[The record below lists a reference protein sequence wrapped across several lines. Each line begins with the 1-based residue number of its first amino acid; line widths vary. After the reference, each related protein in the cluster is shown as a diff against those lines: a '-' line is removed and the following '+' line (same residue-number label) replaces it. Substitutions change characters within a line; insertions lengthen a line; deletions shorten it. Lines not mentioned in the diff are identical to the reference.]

1 MAWGVYRNGNSI
13 TRINL
18 EDGTKIRE
26 TKDDEFNLDFPESI
40 DLNIG
45 SKCDG
50 GCKFCYINAS
60 PNGIDAD
67 LMNVPFID
75 TLHPYT
81 ECAINGNSIDHPQLI
96 PFLEKLKSKKII
108 ANITVNQ
115 IHFERKE
122 DIIKDLVE
130 KDLIKG
136 IGISLREPTPEFI
149 KRVKKYSNAVLHV
162 INGIFSAQDIEATR
176 DQGLKILILGY
187 KNLGRGVD
195 YKEKNDYLIKARQKY
210 LYDVLETLPNHYKCV
225 SFDNLALEQLDVKRI
240 LTPEEWDEIFMG
252 EEGTSSMFIDLV
264 TKKFGISSLAS
275 EDEMM
280 PMLDNIRDMFQIV
293 KHKAKQLSTV

>member
-13 TRINL
+13 IRINL

-26 TKDDEFNLDFPESI
+26 TKDDEFDLDFPESI

-45 SKCDG
+45 NKCDG

-122 DIIKDLVE
+122 DVIRDLVDR
-130 KDLIKG
+130 DLIKG
-136 IGISLREPTPEFI
+136 IGISLREPTSELI
-149 KRVKKYSNAVLHV
+149 KRVKKYPNAVLHV

-210 LYDVLETLPNHYKCV
+210 LYDVLETLPNHYKCL

-252 EEGTSSMFIDLV
+252 EEGTSSMFVDLV

-293 KHKAKQLSTV
+293 RSKAKEM

>member
-26 TKDDEFNLDFPESI
+26 TKDDEFDLDFPESI

-45 SKCDG
+45 TKCDG
-50 GCKFCYINAS
+50 GCRFCYINAS

-67 LMNVPFID
+67 LLSVPFIN

-96 PFLEKLKSKKII
+96 PFLEKLKSKNVI

-115 IHFERKE
+115 IHFEAKE
-122 DIIKDLVE
+122 DIIKDLVD

-136 IGISLREPTPEFI
+136 IGISLRDPTSEFI
-149 KRVKKYSNAVLHV
+149 KRVKKYPNAVLHV
-162 INGIFSAQDIEATR
+162 INGIFSPEDIEATR

-187 KNLGRGVD
+187 KNLGLGVS

-210 LYDVLETLPNHYKCV
+210 LYDVLETLPNHYKCL

-264 TKKFGISSLAS
+264 TKKFGISSLAL

-280 PMLDNIRDMFQIV
+280 PMLNNIRDMFQIV
-293 KHKAKQLSTV
+293 KSKAREM

>member
-1 MAWGVYRNGNSI
+1 MAWGVYKNGNSVI
-13 TRINL
+13 RINL

-26 TKDDEFNLDFPESI
+26 TKDDEFDLDFPESI

-45 SKCDG
+45 NKCDG

-67 LMNVPFID
+67 LMNVPFVD

-81 ECAINGNSIDHPQLI
+81 ECAINGNSIDHSQLI
-96 PFLEKLKSKKII
+96 PFLQKLKSKKII

-122 DIIKDLVE
+122 EIIKDLVE

-136 IGISLREPTPEFI
+136 IGISLREPTQEFI
-149 KRVKKYSNAVLHV
+149 KRVKKYPNAVLHV

-275 EDEMM
+275 EYEMM

>member
-1 MAWGVYRNGNSI
+1 MAWGVYRNGNSL

-26 TKDDEFNLDFPESI
+26 TKDDDFDLDFPESI

-45 SKCDG
+45 NKCDG

-130 KDLIKG
+130 RDLIKG

-149 KRVKKYSNAVLHV
+149 KRVKKYPNAVLHV
-162 INGIFSAQDIEATR
+162 INGIFSAEDIEATR

-195 YKEKNDYLIKARQKY
+195 YKEKNDYLIKTRQKY

-240 LTPEEWDEIFMG
+240 LSPKEWDEIFMG
-252 EEGTSSMFIDLV
+252 EEGTSSMFVDLV

-280 PMLDNIRDMFQIV
+280 PMLNNIRDMFQIV
-293 KHKAKQLSTV
+293 KSKARKM

>member
-1 MAWGVYRNGNSI
+1 MAWGVYKNGNSL

-45 SKCDG
+45 NKCDG

-122 DIIKDLVE
+122 DVIKDLVE
-130 KDLIKG
+130 RGLIKG
-136 IGISLREPTPEFI
+136 IGISLREPTPEFV
-149 KRVKKYSNAVLHV
+149 KRVEKYPNAVLHV
-162 INGIFSAQDIEATR
+162 INGIFSAEDIEATR

-210 LYDVLETLPNHYKCV
+210 LYDVLETLPNHYKCL

-240 LTPEEWDEIFMG
+240 LTPEEWDSFYFG
-252 EEGTSSMFIDLV
+252 NDGTGSMFIDLV
-264 TKKFGISSLAS
+264 KSKFGVSSLCNEDDMWDITGS
-275 EDEMM
+275 IDEM
-280 PMLDNIRDMFQIV
+280 FSIV
-293 KHKAKQLSTV
+293 KRSVTSN

>member
-26 TKDDEFNLDFPESI
+26 TKDDEFDLDFPESI

-60 PNGIDAD
+60 PNGINAD
-67 LMNVPFID
+67 LMNVPFVD

-275 EDEMM
+275 KDEMM

>member
-1 MAWGVYRNGNSI
+1 MAWGVYKNGNSI
-13 TRINL
+13 IRINL

-26 TKDDEFNLDFPESI
+26 TKDDEFDLDFPESI

-45 SKCDG
+45 NKCDG
-50 GCKFCYINAS
+50 GCKFCYINAL

-75 TLHPYT
+75 TLYPYT

-96 PFLEKLKSKKII
+96 PFLEKLKSKKIL

-130 KDLIKG
+130 RDLIKG

-149 KRVKKYSNAVLHV
+149 KRVKKYPNAVLHV

-195 YKEKNDYLIKARQKY
+195 YKEKNDYLIKTRQKY

-240 LTPEEWDEIFMG
+240 LTPGEWDEIFMG

-293 KHKAKQLSTV
+293 KSKAKKV

>member
-13 TRINL
+13 IRINL

-26 TKDDEFNLDFPESI
+26 TKDDEFDLDFPESI

-45 SKCDG
+45 NKCDG

-75 TLHPYT
+75 TLHSYT

-96 PFLEKLKSKKII
+96 SFLEKLKSKKII

-130 KDLIKG
+130 RDLIKG

-149 KRVKKYSNAVLHV
+149 KRVKKYPNAVLHV

-210 LYDVLETLPNHYKCV
+210 LYDVLETLPNHYKCL

-252 EEGTSSMFIDLV
+252 DEGTSSMFVDLV

-280 PMLDNIRDMFQIV
+280 PMLDNVRDMFQIV
-293 KHKAKQLSTV
+293 KSKAKQLSMV

>member
-60 PNGIDAD
+60 PNGINAD

-130 KDLIKG
+130 RDLIKG

-293 KHKAKQLSTV
+293 KHKARQLSTV